1 MEKVYEVEFMN
12 YTNCM
17 HEAVCDDRDFSNL
30 KYLKIG
36 KEPFLIKE
44 SDFDKYMKYG
54 NGFRVV
60 RFVGNIEQEEPKKEK
75 LGEWVN
81 LPIHPYAYRC
91 GNIDCARAVPNG
103 VDVNILSYCP
113 FCGEKKKKIESE
125 KEYETN

>member
-12 YTNCM
+12 YTNCKNDT
-17 HEAVCDDRDFSNL
+17 VCDDRDFSNL

-60 RFVGNIEQEEPKKEK
+60 RFVGNIE
-75 LGEWVN
+75 
-81 LPIHPYAYRC
+81 I
-91 GNIDCARAVPNG
+91 
-103 VDVNILSYCP
+103 
-113 FCGEKKKKIESE
+113 
-125 KEYETN
+125 